1 MTEDQIL
8 PFDGG
13 DTPDDPQLRDRL
25 SAAYRHTPA
34 VADGTMSRCIR
45 AVLDRAALEQTAATS
60 TPVPG
65 FARRHWAIAG
75 VAIAAALLIT
85 VTVRSRAP
93 IDELAG
99 PSNIASAAPVGSATA
114 VVGGVQFDLSLPADF
129 AANVSVIGDFNG
141 WDGTK
146 TPMVKDQSTG
156 EWSAKVTLLPGRHVY
171 AYLVNGERWV
181 VNPLA
186 PQIPDAGY
194 GPANAVVVEGDTR

>member
-1 MTEDQIL
+1 MTEDHIL
-8 PFDGG
+8 PIDGG
-13 DTPDDPQLRDRL
+13 ETPDDPQLRERL
-25 SAAYRHTPA
+25 VSAYRHTPA
-34 VADGTMSRCIR
+34 PADSAMSRCIR
-45 AVLDRAALEQTAATS
+45 AVLDRATLEQTAMVN

-65 FARRHWAIAG
+65 FARRHWAMAG
-75 VAIAAALLIT
+75 VAVAAALLVT

-93 IDELAG
+93 IDEVAG
-99 PSNIASAAPVGSATA
+99 ATDVASTAPVGSTTA
-114 VVGGVQFDLSLPADF
+114 VAGGVQFDLRLPADF

-171 AYLVNGERWV
+171 AYLVDGERWV
-181 VNPLA
+181 VDPLA